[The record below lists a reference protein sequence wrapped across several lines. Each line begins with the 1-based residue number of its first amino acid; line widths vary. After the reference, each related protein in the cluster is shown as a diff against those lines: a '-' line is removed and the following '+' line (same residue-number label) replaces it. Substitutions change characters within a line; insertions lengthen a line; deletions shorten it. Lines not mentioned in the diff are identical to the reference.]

1 MGKTSVG
8 KSIARALGREFY
20 RFSVGGL
27 TDVAEIKGHR
37 RTYVGAMP
45 GKVVQALKKVKTENP
60 LIMIDESEL
69 LIYLCAV
76 VVLFIYHD
84 VWFLVDKL
92 GRGHQ
97 GDPASALLE
106 LLDPE
111 QNSSFLDHY
120 MDVPIDLS
128 QVLFV
133 CTANT
138 LETIPGPLLDRMEQ
152 IILSGYVAEEKLA
165 IASKYLSPQS
175 IEACGLEGYNVT
187 LTPEAILSLIRNYC
201 RENGVRNLKKQIE
214 KIYRKAAFKIVQG
227 KDDAAA
233 AAAEKAEKEGGGDE
247 STASS
252 TSSPSFANTTTTTTG
267 PPPAPMTITA
277 DNLKDYVGSPV
288 FTSDRMYDTTPA
300 GVVMGLAWTQL
311 GGSTLYIESV
321 LDSAIKSDSKPSF
334 HRTGQMGDVMKE
346 SSTIA
351 YTYAKAFIAKNY
363 PENTFFDKASIHM
376 HIPEGATPK
385 DGMFAKM
392 DYF

>member
-1 MGKTSVG
+1 M
-8 KSIARALGREFY
+8 
-20 RFSVGGL
+20 
-27 TDVAEIKGHR
+27 
-37 RTYVGAMP
+37 
-45 GKVVQALKKVKTENP
+45 
-60 LIMIDESEL
+60 
-69 LIYLCAV
+69 
-76 VVLFIYHD
+76 
-84 VWFLVDKL
+84 

-138 LETIPGPLLDRMEQ
+138 LDTIPGPLLDRMEQ
-152 IILSGYVAEEKLA
+152 ITLSGYVAEEKLA

-175 IEACGLEGYNVT
+175 IEACGLSDYKVD
-187 LTPEAILSLIRNYC
+187 LTSEAILSLIKNYC

-214 KIYRKAAFKIVQG
+214 KIYRKAAFKIVQDHVS
-227 KDDAAA
+227 KDRVI
-233 AAAEKAEKEGGGDE
+233 
-247 STASS
+247 SI
-252 TSSPSFANTTTTTTG
+252 TS
-267 PPPAPMTITA
+267 
-277 DNLKDYVGSPV
+277 DNLRDYVGSPI
-288 FTSDRMYDTTPA
+288 FTSDRMYESTPP
-300 GVVMGLAWTQL
+300 GVVMGLAWTQM

-321 LDSAIKSDSKPSF
+321 LDSAIKSDSKASF

-351 YTYAKAFIAKNY
+351 YTYAKSFIAKNH
-363 PENTFFDKASIHM
+363 PENEFFDKASIHM

-385 DGMFAKM
+385 DGNEVLFFIFIFGRAIWRMYNDNITFIALFKPSG
-392 DYF
+392 DS

>member
-1 MGKTSVG
+1 MCG
-8 KSIARALGREFY
+8 
-20 RFSVGGL
+20 
-27 TDVAEIKGHR
+27 
-37 RTYVGAMP
+37 
-45 GKVVQALKKVKTENP
+45 
-60 LIMIDESEL
+60 
-69 LIYLCAV
+69 
-76 VVLFIYHD
+76 VLRW
-84 VWFLVDKL
+84 WFLVDKL

-152 IILSGYVAEEKLA
+152 ITLSGYVAEEKLA

-227 KDDAAA
+227 KDDAD
-233 AAAEKAEKEGGGDE
+233 AAEKAEKEKEGGGYE
-247 STASS
+247 TTASS
-252 TSSPSFANTTTTTTG
+252 TSSTSSTTTSTTV
-267 PPPAPMTITA
+267 PPSAPLTITA
-277 DNLKDYVGSPV
+277 DNLREYVGSPV
-288 FTSDRMYDTTPA
+288 FTSDRMYETTPP

-321 LDSAIKSDSKPSF
+321 LDSSIKSDSKPSF

-351 YTYAKAFIAKNY
+351 YTYSKAFIAKNY

-385 DGMFAKM
+385 DGMFAMMHYYTLFCAYWFFYRTFWWMHNDHFSFITLSGQGSAAQCSHDWRNNTDWQNLEDWGSQRKGNCSQEIWSGE
-392 DYF
+392 YYIPCKQ